1 MLTDISLRNFK
12 SFRQVDLRLGRMN
25 LLVGANASGK
35 SNFLDAL
42 RVLQGIGNGFTVNE
56 ILDGKPKSATS
67 ERWEGIRGGGA
78 GACLEGKER
87 RRAFSI
93 AARGKVISRSSTPPL
108 SQQDVS
114 RRPWNYSISVSPT
127 VGRVKHEELR
137 QEGWWLYDSSES
149 DSGIVTEPTIR
160 VRYYRGTV
168 GRQPHLE
175 LERSRPVLRQFP
187 TNRQVEPEH
196 AAAAAKIADQ
206 LADVQRI
213 HPAPNVLRGYS
224 QAREVRRLGERGENF
239 AALVDTI
246 CADPAAKEA
255 YLEWMR
261 ELRPEE
267 VDDVGT
273 LKGALGEPLFMLREG
288 GREFA
293 APVLSDGTLRFAA
306 VVAALFQPDLPRL
319 MTIEEIENGVHP
331 GRARLLVELL
341 RRKAEQGDT
350 QVVATTH
357 SPSVLAWLTEA
368 EHASTFFFRRDPDTG
383 ETSITPL
390 RDIPNFERVI
400 EKHSVGDLF
409 TEGWMET
416 AL

>member
-1 MLTDISLRNFK
+1 MLRDISLRNFK
-12 SFRQVDLRLGRMN
+12 SFRRVDLRLDRMN

-56 ILDGKPKSATS
+56 ILDGKPESATS
-67 ERWEGIRGGGA
+67 GRWEGIRGRSA
-78 GACLEGKER
+78 GACLEGKKR
-87 RRAFSI
+87 HRSFSI
-93 AARGKVISRSSTPPL
+93 AARGKESSRSPTTGL
-108 SQQDVS
+108 
-114 RRPWNYSISVSPT
+114 RREDGSGTSWDYSISVSPIT
-127 VGRVKHEELR
+127 GRVTHERLVGE
-137 QEGWWLYDSSES
+137 WPLYDSTES
-149 DSGIVTEPTIR
+149 DSGDVRDPVME
-160 VRYYRGTV
+160 VRYHRGMPE
-168 GRQPHLE
+168 RPPHLW
-175 LERSRPVLRQFP
+175 LERSRPVLRQFQ
-187 TNRQVEPEH
+187 TNNGVLPED
-196 AAAAAKIADQ
+196 AAAAAKVADQ
-206 LADVQRI
+206 LADVQRV
-213 HPAPNVLRGYS
+213 HPSPDVLRGYS

-267 VDDVGT
+267 VDDVRT
-273 LKGALGEPLFMLREG
+273 LKGALGEPIFMLREG
-288 GREFA
+288 GRDFA

-306 VVAALFQPDLPRL
+306 MVATLFQPDLPRL
-319 MTIEEIENGVHP
+319 MTIEGIENGVHP

-341 RRKAEQGDT
+341 RRKAEQGDA

-390 RDIPNFERVI
+390 RDIPNFESVI
-400 EKHSVGDLF
+400 EKHAVGDLF
-409 TEGWMET
+409 AEGWMET
-416 AL
+416 AP